1 MANIKTSY
9 MGMELSSPVIVGAS
23 PISKKIE
30 NIKKA
35 EDAGTGALVIHSLF
49 QEQIETEID
58 ELESALMIGSELF
71 PEALTFFPILEHA
84 GAREHV
90 MWIEKTRKQV
100 KMPLIGSL
108 NAASMG
114 NWLAYAKQLQ
124 DAGCNALELNLYAIE
139 TDINKKST
147 DIEKQA
153 LEVVS
158 DVVAEVSI
166 PVSVKLNPWYT
177 NVGGFVSEVVKA
189 GAFGVVLFNRFY
201 QPTIDINTQTLK
213 TGLDLS
219 RPEDNRLPLR
229 WAAIL
234 SGQIPTDIVTS
245 TGVHSGDD
253 VIRQILAGAKAAQAV
268 SALLKYGVG
277 YVTKMNEEI
286 AAWMDTNEYATIE
299 DFRGKLNQHK
309 VEDPKAFERVQYA
322 NVLMGN
328 KE

>member
-23 PISKKIE
+23 PISKKVD

-35 EDAGTGALVIHSLF
+35 EEAGAGALVIHSLF
-49 QEQIETEID
+49 QEQIETEIE
-58 ELESALMIGSELF
+58 ELESALMIGSDLF
-71 PEALTFFPILEHA
+71 PEALSYFPILEHA
-84 GAREHV
+84 GAREHI
-90 MWIEKTRKQV
+90 MWIEKARKQV

-108 NAASMG
+108 NASSMG

-139 TDINKKST
+139 TDIDKKST
-147 DIEKQA
+147 AIEKQA
-153 LEVVS
+153 LDIVT
-158 DVVAEVSI
+158 DVVAEVTI

-189 GAFGVVLFNRFY
+189 GAKGVILFNRFY
-201 QPTIDINTQTLK
+201 QPSIDINTQTLK

-229 WAAIL
+229 WTAIL
-234 SGQIPTDIVTS
+234 SGQISADIVAS

-253 VIRQILAGAKAAQAV
+253 VIRQILAGAKAAQTV

-286 AAWMDTNEYATIE
+286 AAWMDSNGYTAIE
-299 DFRGKLNQHK
+299 DFRGKLNQQK

-322 NVLMGN
+322 NILMGN

>member
-35 EDAGTGALVIHSLF
+35 EDAGAGALVIHSLF

-71 PEALTFFPILEHA
+71 PEALTYFPILEHA

-108 NAASMG
+108 NASCTG

-124 DAGCNALELNLYAIE
+124 DAGCNALELNLYSIE
-139 TDINKKST
+139 TDIDRKSE
-147 DIEKQA
+147 DIEKEA
-153 LEVVS
+153 LEVVA

-177 NVGGFVSEVVKA
+177 NVGGFASEVIKS
-189 GAFGVVLFNRFY
+189 GACGVVLFNRFY

-229 WAAIL
+229 WTAIL
-234 SGQIPTDIVTS
+234 SGQLSTDIVAS

-253 VIRQILAGAKAAQAV
+253 VIRQILAGAKAAQTV

-286 AAWMDTNEYATIE
+286 AAWMDSNEYATIE
-299 DFRGKLNQHK
+299 DFRGKLNQQK
-309 VEDPKAFERVQYA
+309 VDDPKAFERVQYA